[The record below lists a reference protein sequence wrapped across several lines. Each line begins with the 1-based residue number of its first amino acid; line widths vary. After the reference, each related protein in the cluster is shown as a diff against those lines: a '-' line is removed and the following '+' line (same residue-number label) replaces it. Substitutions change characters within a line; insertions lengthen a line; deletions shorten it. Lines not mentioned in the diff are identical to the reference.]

1 MLGGIRRAL
10 AAIGQEQH
18 LRADHYALAGALD
31 NDQGTLSAV
40 LQERPDY
47 VDRHFSK
54 LR

>member
-10 AAIGQEQH
+10 AVIGQKQH
-18 LRADHYALAGALD
+18 LRSITMHLQALD

-40 LQERPDY
+40 LQGRPDY